1 MHKRT
6 YEHETIA
13 FNVCFAVYISE
24 YHESNLQSKTKQI
37 FSPIN
42 SVTIQMCHVYH
53 VRKWWKHEVYYNWSM
68 IVNSN
73 SNTHKFKYLTLL
85 INGIHG
91 REESLSL

>member
-1 MHKRT
+1 
-6 YEHETIA
+6 
-13 FNVCFAVYISE
+13 
-24 YHESNLQSKTKQI
+24 
-37 FSPIN
+37 
-42 SVTIQMCHVYH
+42 MCHVYH